1 MMKHLEIQEI
11 VKKYNGKPVVNHVTF
26 DMNLGEFVSILGKSG
41 SGKTTILKMIAG
53 TIEPDSGGIYLL
65 GKEISRV
72 PTQKR
77 NIAMVFQE
85 YLLFPHLNVAQNIE
99 FSLKV
104 RGIEKNERTKRM
116 FELLELVQL
125 GGMEKRFPHELSG
138 GQKQRVAVAR
148 ALISKPDILLLDE
161 PFSSLDFNLRN
172 EMCSFIKSI
181 QRETKTTTI
190 MVTHDREEA
199 MKISDRIVII
209 DEGNI
214 VQIDTPK
221 GLYNNPTNMFTA
233 EFMGDVNILK
243 REEEFSYMIRPEA
256 MSVSSFRKE
265 GFNKSKV
272 VEKTFLGSSIHYKIL
287 WENTFLNISGMN
299 NSEEYSLGQEIYINL
314 PDEKIIKVKHC

>member
-1 MMKHLEIQEI
+1 
-11 VKKYNGKPVVNHVTF
+11 
-26 DMNLGEFVSILGKSG
+26 
-41 SGKTTILKMIAG
+41 
-53 TIEPDSGGIYLL
+53 
-65 GKEISRV
+65 
-72 PTQKR
+72 
-77 NIAMVFQE
+77 MVFQE

-104 RGIEKNERTKRM
+104 RGIDKSERAKRM

-148 ALISKPDILLLDE
+148 ALISKPDVLLLDE

-214 VQIDTPK
+214 VQIDAPEI
-221 GLYNNPTNMFTA
+221 LYNDPVNMFA
-233 EFMGDVNILK
+233 AAFMGDINILK
-243 REEEFSYMIRPEA
+243 EYEEYTYIVRPEA
-256 MSVSSFRKE
+256 IEICADE
-265 GFNKSKV
+265 GVDTIKGSIKDKS
-272 VEKTFLGSSIHYKIL
+272 FLGSSISYKISFEGKIL
-287 WENTFLNISGMN
+287 DINVNNGTKEYKVGQDINIRISEN
-299 NSEEYSLGQEIYINL
+299 
-314 PDEKIIKVKHC
+314 KIIKVKNS

>member
-1 MMKHLEIQEI
+1 MKYLEIQQVI
-11 VKKYNGKPVVNHVTF
+11 KKYGGKSVVNNVSF
-26 DMNLGEFVSILGKSG
+26 DIKLGEFVSILGKSG

-53 TIEPDSGGIYLL
+53 TIEPDSGEIYLL
-65 GKEISRV
+65 GKEISKV

-77 NIAMVFQE
+77 NITMVFQE

-104 RGIEKNERTKRM
+104 RGIDKAKRTEKM

-125 GGMEKRFPHELSG
+125 GGMDKRFPHQLSG

-148 ALISKPDILLLDE
+148 ALISKPDVLLLDE

-172 EMCSFIKSI
+172 EMCSFIKNI
-181 QRETKTTTI
+181 QRETNTTTV

-221 GLYNNPTNMFTA
+221 GLYNKPTNIFAA
-233 EFMGDVNILK
+233 EFMGDINVLK
-243 REEEFSYMIRPEA
+243 QEGDFSYIIRPEA
-256 MSVSSFRKE
+256 MSVSSSKRE
-265 GFNKSKV
+265 GFRETKV
-272 VEKTFLGSSIHYKIL
+272 IEKTFLGSNIHYKIL
-287 WENTFLNISGMN
+287 WENSFLDICSMN
-299 NSEEYSLGQEIYINL
+299 SNEEYGVGQEIYIDI
-314 PDEKIIKVKHC
+314 PEEKIIKVKKC

>member
-1 MMKHLEIQEI
+1 MKHLEIQQVI
-11 VKKYNGKPVVNHVTF
+11 KKYGGKSVLNDVSF
-26 DMNLGEFVSILGKSG
+26 DMKLGEFVSILGKSG

-53 TIEPDSGGIYLL
+53 IIEPDRGEIFLL
-65 GKEISRV
+65 GKEISKV

-77 NIAMVFQE
+77 NITMVFQE
-85 YLLFPHLNVAQNIE
+85 YLLFPHLNVAQNID

-104 RGIEKNERTKRM
+104 RGIDKIERTKRM

-148 ALISKPDILLLDE
+148 ALISKPEILLLDE

-199 MKISDRIVII
+199 MKISDRIIII

-214 VQIDTPK
+214 VQIDTPEE
-221 GLYNNPTNMFTA
+221 LYNNPTNMFTA
-233 EFMGDVNILK
+233 EFMGDINILK
-243 REEEFSYMIRPEA
+243 EEGDFSYIIRPEA
-256 MSVSSFRKE
+256 MTISSIKKE
-265 GFNKSKV
+265 GFAKSKV
-272 VEKTFLGSSIHYKIL
+272 VEKTFLGSNIHYKIL
-287 WENTFLNISGMN
+287 WENSFLDISSMN
-299 NSEEYSLGQEIYINL
+299 NNEEYRVGQEIYIHI
-314 PDEKIIKVKHC
+314 PDEKVIRVKKC